1 MNEFSSKLDIAEEG
15 NSELEVS
22 SEEII
27 QNVACT
33 EGIKITD
40 ENKKHIDQSKKVLH
54 TFIWSPRQ
62 RREREWGRADGRH
75 RSID

>member
-1 MNEFSSKLDIAEEG
+1 MNEVSSKLDIAEEG

-27 QNVACT
+27 QNVECT

-40 ENKKHIDQSKKVLH
+40 ENKKHID
-54 TFIWSPRQ
+54 
-62 RREREWGRADGRH
+62 
-75 RSID
+75 